1 MCKNGGFFC
10 LFLFGLFGVG
20 CVCVGILVFCLG
32 FLLKFSANFVQCC
45 DLVLCDEKLHASLEA
60 KLLGREGPDCIKN

>member
-1 MCKNGGFFC
+1 MQEWW
-10 LFLFGLFGVG
+10 LFLFVFVWVFGGGVWG
-20 CVCVGILVFCLG
+20 GVLVFCLG

-45 DLVLCDEKLHASLEA
+45 DLVLCDKKLHVSLEA

>member
-1 MCKNGGFFC
+1 M
-10 LFLFGLFGVG
+10 
-20 CVCVGILVFCLG
+20 CVGILVFCLG

>member
-1 MCKNGGFFC
+1 MVAFSVCFC
-10 LFLFGLFGVG
+10 LVFLGW
-20 CVCVGILVFCLG
+20 CVCVILVFCLG

-45 DLVLCDEKLHASLEA
+45 DLVLCDEKLHVSLEA